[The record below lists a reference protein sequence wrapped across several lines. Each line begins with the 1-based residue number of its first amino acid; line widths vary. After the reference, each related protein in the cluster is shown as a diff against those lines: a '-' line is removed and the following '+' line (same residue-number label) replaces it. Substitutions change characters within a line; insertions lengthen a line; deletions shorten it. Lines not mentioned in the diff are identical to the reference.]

1 MSKEEFLEIFG
12 GGESMSKIELIGAF
26 LKKEFWDFVNFDP
39 RRHCFHHPRVI
50 WGKFERASVNSARI
64 SRRDSIDI

>member
-1 MSKEEFLEIFG
+1 
-12 GGESMSKIELIGAF
+12 MSKIELIGAF

-50 WGKFERASVNSARI
+50 WGKFERAPVNSARI

>member
-1 MSKEEFLEIFG
+1 
-12 GGESMSKIELIGAF
+12 MSKIELIGAF

-39 RRHCFHHPRVI
+39 RRSLRCFHHPRVI

-64 SRRDSIDI
+64 PRRDSIDI